1 MRERTH
7 CSTGHD
13 QHDAQLDYYGKRLA
27 TCSSDRTVKV
37 FDVVDG
43 GATGQGETLRGHE
56 GPVWQV
62 AWAHPKF
69 GPILA
74 SASYDGKVV
83 IWKDNGAT
91 SSGATSGSY
100 GYGANAGNTGGW
112 TKIKEHGMHSA
123 SVNSIA
129 WAPHELGSILACA
142 SSDGNVSVLKFNS
155 ECGRGRR
162 KQKDRL
168 FDASFACS
176 DDGTWAVDMVAA
188 HPIGCNAV
196 SWAPATVPGS
206 LLVGQTPG
214 TGAESVEGQSSR
226 VQRFASAGCD
236 NVIKIWQFS
245 QEKNLWEVIEELNG
259 HTDWIRDVT
268 FSPNIGLPRS
278 YLASASQD
286 RTVIVWTKDGDSPWT
301 KTILTPS
308 GSLPSNGTLEESNKF
323 KDTLWR
329 TSFSLSGNV
338 LAVSCGDGMVY
349 LFKESI
355 KGGWECVSEL
365 NA

>member
-1 MRERTH
+1 MIVSDDAVLRVRERRD

-43 GATGQGETLRGHE
+43 QWGDVLGRYQRFIWLR
-56 GPVWQV
+56 
-62 AWAHPKF
+62 
-69 GPILA
+69 
-74 SASYDGKVV
+74 
-83 IWKDNGAT
+83 
-91 SSGATSGSY
+91 
-100 GYGANAGNTGGW
+100 ANAGNTGGW

-142 SSDGNVSVLKFNS
+142 SSDGNVSVLKFNN
-155 ECGRGRR
+155 
-162 KQKDRL
+162 
-168 FDASFACS
+168 
-176 DDGTWAVDMVAA
+176 DGTWAVDMVAA

-206 LLVGQTPG
+206 LLVGQTR
-214 TGAESVEGQSSR
+214 VR
-226 VQRFASAGCD
+226 VQIQSKD
-236 NVIKIWQFS
+236 
-245 QEKNLWEVIEELNG
+245 
-259 HTDWIRDVT
+259 
-268 FSPNIGLPRS
+268 RS
-278 YLASASQD
+278 HRHRLDKRWRQPLDQD
-286 RTVIVWTKDGDSPWT
+286 HSDPQR
-301 KTILTPS
+301 
-308 GSLPSNGTLEESNKF
+308 SLPSNGTLEESNKF